1 MNYTSNAFI
10 MASAFNLHPE
20 EGIACKHYAILA
32 VKNIHT
38 FFERLQAET
47 DVNSSI
53 ELSLACFINTI
64 ILLF

>member
-1 MNYTSNAFI
+1 

-38 FFERLQAET
+38 FFWKA
-47 DVNSSI
+47 SSWNR
-53 ELSLACFINTI
+53 CQQFYRI
-64 ILLF
+64 IISMFY

>member
-20 EGIACKHYAILA
+20 EGIARKHYAILA

-38 FFERLQAET
+38 FFWKA
-47 DVNSSI
+47 SSWNR
-53 ELSLACFINTI
+53 CQQFYRI
-64 ILLF
+64 IISMFY